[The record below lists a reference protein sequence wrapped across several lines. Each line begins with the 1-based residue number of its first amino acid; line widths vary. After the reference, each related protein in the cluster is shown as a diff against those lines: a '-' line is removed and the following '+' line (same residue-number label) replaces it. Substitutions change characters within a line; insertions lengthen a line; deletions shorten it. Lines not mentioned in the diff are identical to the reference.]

1 MSKNK
6 DLNLKIAQNV
16 RKYRNLKGISHEEL
30 EGLTGLNY
38 KTIVQIETG
47 ELEEV
52 SIQDIETIAE
62 TLDVSVDDIIE
73 VNEYK

>member
-30 EGLTGLNY
+30 EELTGLNY
-38 KTIVQIETG
+38 ETIVQIETG
-47 ELEEV
+47 KLKEV

-62 TLDVSVDDIIE
+62 TLDVSIDEIIGE
-73 VNEYK
+73 NEYK